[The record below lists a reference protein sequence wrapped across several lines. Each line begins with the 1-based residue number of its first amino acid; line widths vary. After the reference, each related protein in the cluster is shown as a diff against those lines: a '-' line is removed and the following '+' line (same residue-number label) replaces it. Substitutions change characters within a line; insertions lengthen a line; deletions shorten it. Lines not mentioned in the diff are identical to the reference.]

1 MTAPK
6 GEPAHLTTSQLAE
19 RWHTS
24 PNAIR
29 IRRSRGNAPES
40 IPGGRERLW
49 PLPAVEA
56 WERDHLTP
64 A

>member
-1 MTAPK
+1 MAAQAPVR
-6 GEPAHLTTSQLAE
+6 HLTTSELAD

-29 IRRSRGNAPES
+29 VRRSRGNAPRS
-40 IPGGRERLW
+40 IKPGKERLY
-49 PLPAVEA
+49 PIAEVEA
-56 WERDHLTP
+56 FERRQL